1 MSLRLGICFSIIES
15 PQPKFVLQDLQHP
28 LETLKA
34 DREYLLSKYTGQ
46 VCI

>member
-34 DREYLLSKYTGQ
+34 DREYLLGYDKKKP
-46 VCI
+46 

>member
-1 MSLRLGICFSIIES
+1 MSLRLAICFSIIES
-15 PQPKFVLQDLQHP
+15 PQSKFVLQDLRNP